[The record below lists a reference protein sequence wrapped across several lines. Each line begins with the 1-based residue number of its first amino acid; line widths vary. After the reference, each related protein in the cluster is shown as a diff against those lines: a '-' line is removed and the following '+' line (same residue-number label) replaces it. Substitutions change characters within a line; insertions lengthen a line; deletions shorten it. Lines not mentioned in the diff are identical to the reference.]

1 MQCTAS
7 VTVVVAPGTGALR
20 RNQVQITMSSNM
32 NDSLRTLGRVF
43 EAAQQ
48 TANRSAAD
56 LHDIKTAVRAFSQE
70 HDEVMT
76 ATGVT
81 QDQLTKWIRDN
92 PLRS

>member
-1 MQCTAS
+1 M
-7 VTVVVAPGTGALR
+7 
-20 RNQVQITMSSNM
+20 TMSSNM

-48 TANRSAAD
+48 TANGSAAD
-56 LHDIKTAVRAFSQE
+56 LHDINTAVRAFSRE

-81 QDQLTKWIRDN
+81 QDQLSKWIRDN
-92 PLRS
+92 SPRS